1 MTYEYGVGGVQV
13 GGGVQYSAQPAEGV
27 QYGGYVVEQGGVAPQ
42 QTTAYAYGV
51 GGIQLGGEIQYGAA
65 EQGGV
70 AVQQAM
76 TYGAPQQAG
85 TYGYGVGG
93 VQVGEGM
100 SYSGGYVAGEGGVA
114 YGSIVQPGQVE
125 MVVSENVSVPV
136 TETVTMGVPQ
146 QTILTRE
153 V

>member
-1 MTYEYGVGGVQV
+1 M
-13 GGGVQYSAQPAEGV
+13 
-27 QYGGYVVEQGGVAPQ
+27 QYGEH
-42 QTTAYAYGV
+42 
-51 GGIQLGGEIQYGAA
+51 AA

-76 TYGAPQQAG
+76 TYGAPQQTG

-93 VQVGEGM
+93 VQVGEGMQYQYGVGTAQLGEGM

-114 YGSIVQPGQVE
+114 YGSIAQPAQVE

-136 TETVTMGVPQ
+136 TETVTIGAPAVAVTEQSLKLRAVAAPAPGQAIKVIGVGRHVP
-146 QTILTRE
+146 
-153 V
+153 